1 MIKIISALI
10 IPLLLTGCGN
20 VVYSSDWQKAQVICE
35 HNNSRVFKVDTSLM
49 RTSLVKCE
57 NMKYYILPER

>member
-1 MIKIISALI
+1 MNKIIPIVTITLALA
-10 IPLLLTGCGN
+10 GCGN
-20 VVYSSDWQKAQVICE
+20 VVYSSEWQKAQVICE